1 MINNEN
7 ISKKKG
13 TRQTFAVPS
22 EQSKTLYKIYN
33 VDSKLN
39 GATAY

>member
-1 MINNEN
+1 MINNVN

-33 VDSKLN
+33 VDSKLS
-39 GATAY
+39 GATGY

>member
-1 MINNEN
+1 MINNVN

-13 TRQTFAVPS
+13 IRQTFAVPS

-39 GATAY
+39 GATA